1 MSEKHVLRIHTQYTP
16 PESAGVPPKKWR
28 FRHFAGAGT
37 TASAHTVQRR
47 HTIVPTRMGH
57 TEKLLRNSAIACAV
71 LLGILTLGNIDQPWS
86 QKAAEGV
93 EKALTMH
100 IDLDDTI
107 GELTFVRELMPES
120 ALVFLN
126 ISGKNTLA
134 MPVDGRISHEWS
146 DLQPWIMFDAIQNQS
161 VFAVEDGIITAVS
174 PLSDGQYGV
183 LVDHG
188 EGQESVYAYLSES
201 LLQNGDKVTRGQALG
216 TADNGIYFEWRINGI
231 SVDPTDLLGL

>member
-16 PESAGVPPKKWR
+16 PESAGVPPKKRR
-28 FRHFAGAGT
+28 FRHFSGAGT

-71 LLGILTLGNIDQPWS
+71 LLGILTLGNIDQPWA

-107 GELTFVRELMPES
+107 GELTFVKELMPES

-146 DLQPWIMFDAIQNQS
+146 DLQPWMIFDAGQNQS
-161 VFAVEDGIITAVS
+161 VFAVEDGIVTAIS
-174 PLSDGQYGV
+174 PLSDGRYGV

-216 TADNGIYFEWRINGI
+216 TADNGIYFEWRINGT
-231 SVDPTDLLGL
+231 SVDPTALLGL